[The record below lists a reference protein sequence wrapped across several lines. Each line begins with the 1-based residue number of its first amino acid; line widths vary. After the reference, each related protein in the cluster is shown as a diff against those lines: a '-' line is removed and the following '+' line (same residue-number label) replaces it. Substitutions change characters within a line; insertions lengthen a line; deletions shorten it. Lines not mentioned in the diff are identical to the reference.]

1 MKRKLPALL
10 LAALLLVSL
19 SMTALAADTPT
30 YGAYNVKAESGY
42 TLTPDGTAESG
53 FYADASAFTLSCPA
67 GASGEQTLVLLLA
80 GDSRVPTADNLQ
92 YIDQQ
97 ASDGSSISFTLK
109 PKELTAGTSYSVYLS
124 TTSKAV
130 TKVASFQY
138 GEKPAY
144 TLGDVNCDGYIDSRD
159 ALLVLQHAA
168 SLDGSELSGSNFSAA
183 DVNKDSV
190 VDSRDALLILKYAAR
205 LIDEF

>member
-1 MKRKLPALL
+1 MKRKLSALL

-19 SMTALAADTPT
+19 SMTALAEDTST

-42 TLTPDGTAESG
+42 TLTPDGTADGS
-53 FYADASAFTLSCPA
+53 FYANASAFTLSCPA
-67 GASGEQTLVLLLA
+67 GTSGEQTLVLLLA

-109 PKELTAGTSYSVYLS
+109 PKELTAGTSYSVCLS

-144 TLGDVNCDGYIDSRD
+144 TLGDVDGNGKIEPAD
-159 ALLVLQHAA
+159 ALWILQSLVDAKT
-168 SLDGSELSGSNFSAA
+168 LDDSQILAA
-183 DVNKDSV
+183 DIDKNGKIEPV
-190 VDSRDALLILKYAAR
+190 DALKILQY
-205 LIDEF
+205 LVDIIPSLG

>member
-1 MKRKLPALL
+1 MKRKLSALL

-19 SMTALAADTPT
+19 SMTALAEDTST
-30 YGAYNVKAESGY
+30 CGAYNVKAESGY
-42 TLTPDGTAESG
+42 TLTPDGTADSG
-53 FYADASAFTLSCPA
+53 FYANASAFTLSCPA
-67 GASGEQTLVLLLA
+67 GTSGEQTLVLLLA
-80 GDSRVPTADNLQ
+80 GESRVPTADNLQ

-97 ASDGSSISFTLK
+97 ASDGSVSFTLK

-144 TLGDVNCDGYIDSRD
+144 TLGDVNNDGKIDAKD
-159 ALLVLQHAA
+159 AVLVLRYAA
-168 SLDGSELSGSNFSAA
+168 KLADLNLQQQLSA
-183 DVNKDSV
+183 DVNADGAIDAKDAV
-190 VDSRDALLILKYAAR
+190 KILRYAAE
-205 LIDEF
+205 LITSFDN

>member
-10 LAALLLVSL
+10 LVALLLVSL

-53 FYADASAFTLSCPA
+53 FYADASAFTLSCPV
-67 GASGEQTLVLLLA
+67 GTSGEQTLVLLLV
-80 GDSRVPTADNLQ
+80 GDSRVPTAENLQ

-97 ASDGSSISFTLK
+97 ASNGSISFTLK

-144 TLGDVNCDGYIDSRD
+144 TLGDVNGDEIINSAD
-159 ALLVLQHAA
+159 AILVLRYAVELGDLTDTQKLAA
-168 SLDGSELSGSNFSAA
+168 N
-183 DVNKDSV
+183 VNKDAVINSA
-190 VDSRDALLILKYAAR
+190 DAILILRYAVGK
-205 LIDEF
+205 ITSFD

>member
-1 MKRKLPALL
+1 MKRKLSALL

-19 SMTALAADTPT
+19 SMTALAEDTST
-30 YGAYNVKAESGY
+30 CGAYNVKAESGY
-42 TLTPDGTAESG
+42 TLTPDGTADSG
-53 FYADASAFTLSCPA
+53 FYANASAFTLSCPA
-67 GASGEQTLVLLLA
+67 GTSGEQTLVLLLA

-144 TLGDVNCDGYIDSRD
+144 TLGDVNDDGNIDAKD
-159 ALLVLQHAA
+159 AVLVLRYAA
-168 SLDGSELSGSNFSAA
+168 KLANLNSQQQLSA
-183 DVNKDSV
+183 DVNADGAIDAKDAV
-190 VDSRDALLILKYAAR
+190 KILRYAAE
-205 LIDEF
+205 LITSFDN

>member
-19 SMTALAADTPT
+19 SMTALAADPPA
-30 YGAYNVKAESGY
+30 YGAYNIKAESGY
-42 TLTPDGTAESG
+42 TLMPDGAADGG
-53 FYADASAFTLSCPA
+53 FYANASAFTLSCPA
-67 GASGEQTLVLLLA
+67 GTSGEQTLVLLLA

-97 ASDGSSISFTLK
+97 AGEGSISFTLK

-144 TLGDVNCDGYIDSRD
+144 TLGDVNNDGKINSTD
-159 ALLVLQHAA
+159 ALLVLQYAVNTV
-168 SLDGSELSGSNFSAA
+168 SLDSAQQMAA
-183 DVNKDSV
+183 DVNRDGKINST
-190 VDSRDALLILKYAAR
+190 DALLILQYAVN
-205 LIDEF
+205 IIKTFD

>member
-1 MKRKLPALL
+1 MKRKFPALM
-10 LAALLLVSL
+10 LAALLLISL

-42 TLTPDGTAESG
+42 TLMPDGAADGG
-53 FYADASAFTLSCPA
+53 FYANASAFTLSCPA
-67 GASGEQTLVLLLA
+67 GTSGEQTLVLLLA
-80 GDSRVPTADNLQ
+80 GESSVPTADNLQ

-97 ASDGSSISFTLK
+97 ASDGSIRFTLK

-144 TLGDVNCDGYIDSRD
+144 TLGDVNNDGKINSTD
-159 ALLVLQHAA
+159 ALLVLQYAVNTV
-168 SLDGSELSGSNFSAA
+168 SLDSAQQMAA
-183 DVNKDSV
+183 DVNRDGKINST
-190 VDSRDALLILKYAAR
+190 DALLILQYAVN
-205 LIDEF
+205 IIKTFD

>member
-1 MKRKLPALL
+1 MKRKLSALL

-19 SMTALAADTPT
+19 SMTALAEDTST
-30 YGAYNVKAESGY
+30 CGAYNVKAESGY
-42 TLTPDGTAESG
+42 TLTPDGTADSG
-53 FYADASAFTLSCPA
+53 FYANASAFTLSCPA
-67 GASGEQTLVLLLA
+67 GTSGEQTLVLLLA

-144 TLGDVNCDGYIDSRD
+144 TLGDVDGNGKIEPAD
-159 ALLVLQHAA
+159 ALWILQSLVDAKT
-168 SLDGSELSGSNFSAA
+168 LDDSQILAA
-183 DVNKDSV
+183 DIDKNGKIEPV
-190 VDSRDALLILKYAAR
+190 DALKILQY
-205 LIDEF
+205 LVDIIPSLG

>member
-30 YGAYNVKAESGY
+30 NGAYNVKAESGY
-42 TLTPDGTAESG
+42 TLTPDGTANGG
-53 FYADASAFTLSCPA
+53 FYANASAFTLSCPA
-67 GASGEQTLVLLLA
+67 GTSGEQTLVLLLA
-80 GDSRVPTADNLQ
+80 GESSVPTAENLQ

-124 TTSKAV
+124 TTSKDV
-130 TKVASFQY
+130 IKVASFQY

-144 TLGDVNCDGYIDSRD
+144 TLGDVNGDGKINADD
-159 ALLVLQHAA
+159 AVLVLRYAV
-168 SLDGSELSGSNFSAA
+168 ELTELNETQKLAA
-183 DVNKDSV
+183 DVSKDGRINA
-190 VDSRDALLILKYAAR
+190 DDAVLILRFAVN
-205 LIDEF
+205 LITEF

>member
-1 MKRKLPALL
+1 MKRKLSAFL

-42 TLTPDGTAESG
+42 TLTPDGTADGG
-53 FYADASAFTLSCPA
+53 FYVNASAFTLSCPA
-67 GASGEQTLVLLLA
+67 GTSGEQTLVLLLA

-97 ASDGSSISFTLK
+97 ASDGSISFTLK
-109 PKELTAGTSYSVYLS
+109 PKELTAGMSYSVYLS

-130 TKVASFQY
+130 TRVASFQY

-144 TLGDVNCDGYIDSRD
+144 TLGDVNGDGKINADD
-159 ALLVLQHAA
+159 AVLVLRYAV
-168 SLDGSELSGSNFSAA
+168 ELTEFNETQKLAA
-183 DVNKDSV
+183 DVSKDGRINA
-190 VDSRDALLILKYAAR
+190 DDAVLILRFAVN
-205 LIDEF
+205 LITEF

>member
-30 YGAYNVKAESGY
+30 NGAYNVKAESGY
-42 TLTPDGTAESG
+42 TLTPDGAADGG
-53 FYADASAFTLSCPA
+53 FYANASAFTLSCPA
-67 GASGEQTLVLLLA
+67 GTSGEQTLVLLLA

-97 ASDGSSISFTLK
+97 ASDGSISFTLK

-144 TLGDVNCDGYIDSRD
+144 TLGDVNGDGKINADD
-159 ALLVLQHAA
+159 AVLVLRYAV
-168 SLDGSELSGSNFSAA
+168 ELTEFNETQKLAA
-183 DVNKDSV
+183 DVSKDGRINA
-190 VDSRDALLILKYAAR
+190 DDAVLILRFAVN
-205 LIDEF
+205 LITEF

>member
-1 MKRKLPALL
+1 MKRKLSALL
-10 LAALLLVSL
+10 LAALLLISL

-42 TLTPDGTAESG
+42 TLTPDGAADSG
-53 FYADASAFTLSCPA
+53 FYANASAFTLSCPA
-67 GASGEQTLVLLLA
+67 GTSGEQTLVLLLA
-80 GDSRVPTADNLQ
+80 GKSSVPTAENLQ

-97 ASDGSSISFTLK
+97 ASDGSISFTLK

-144 TLGDVNCDGYIDSRD
+144 TLGDVNDDGNIDAKD
-159 ALLVLQHAA
+159 AVLVLRYAA
-168 SLDGSELSGSNFSAA
+168 KLADLNSQQQLSA
-183 DVNKDSV
+183 DVNADGAIDAKDAV
-190 VDSRDALLILKYAAR
+190 KILRYAAE
-205 LIDEF
+205 LITSFEN

>member
-1 MKRKLPALL
+1 MKRKLSAFL

-42 TLTPDGTAESG
+42 TLTPDGTADGG
-53 FYADASAFTLSCPA
+53 FYANASAFTLSCPA
-67 GASGEQTLVLLLA
+67 GTSGEQTLVLLLA
-80 GDSRVPTADNLQ
+80 GESRVPTADNLQ

-97 ASDGSSISFTLK
+97 ASDGSVSFTLK

-144 TLGDVNCDGYIDSRD
+144 TLGDVNGDGKINADD
-159 ALLVLQHAA
+159 AVLVLRYAV
-168 SLDGSELSGSNFSAA
+168 ELTEFNETQKLAA
-183 DVNKDSV
+183 DVSKDGRINA
-190 VDSRDALLILKYAAR
+190 DDAVLILRFAVN
-205 LIDEF
+205 LITEF

>member
-19 SMTALAADTPT
+19 SMTALAEDTPT

-42 TLTPDGTAESG
+42 TLTPDGTADGS
-53 FYADASAFTLSCPA
+53 FYANASAFTLSCPA
-67 GASGEQTLVLLLA
+67 GTSGEQTLVLLLA
-80 GDSRVPTADNLQ
+80 GDSRVPTAENLQ

-97 ASDGSSISFTLK
+97 ASDGSISFTLK

-130 TKVASFQY
+130 IKVASFQY

-144 TLGDVNCDGYIDSRD
+144 TLGDVNNDGKINSTD
-159 ALLVLQHAA
+159 ALLVLQYAVNTV
-168 SLDGSELSGSNFSAA
+168 SLDSAQQMAA
-183 DVNKDSV
+183 DVNRDGKINST
-190 VDSRDALLILKYAAR
+190 DALLILQYAVN
-205 LIDEF
+205 IIKTFD

>member
-42 TLTPDGTAESG
+42 TLTPDGTADGG
-53 FYADASAFTLSCPA
+53 FYANASAFTLSCPA
-67 GASGEQTLVLLLA
+67 GTSGEQTLVLLLA
-80 GDSRVPTADNLQ
+80 GKSSVPTADNLQ

-97 ASDGSSISFTLK
+97 ASDGSISFTLK

-144 TLGDVNCDGYIDSRD
+144 TLGDVNDDGKINSTD
-159 ALLVLQHAA
+159 ALLVLQYAVNTV
-168 SLDGSELSGSNFSAA
+168 SLDSAQQMAA
-183 DVNKDSV
+183 DVNRDGKINST
-190 VDSRDALLILKYAAR
+190 DALLILQYAVN
-205 LIDEF
+205 IIKTFD

>member
-1 MKRKLPALL
+1 MKRKFPALM
-10 LAALLLVSL
+10 LAALLLISL

-42 TLTPDGTAESG
+42 TLMPDGAADGG
-53 FYADASAFTLSCPA
+53 FYANASTFTLSCPA
-67 GASGEQTLVLLLA
+67 GTSGEQTLVLLLA
-80 GDSRVPTADNLQ
+80 GESSVPTADNLQ

-97 ASDGSSISFTLK
+97 ASDGSISFTLK

-144 TLGDVNCDGYIDSRD
+144 TLGDVNNDGKINSTD
-159 ALLVLQHAA
+159 ALLVLQYAVNTV
-168 SLDGSELSGSNFSAA
+168 SLDSAQQMAA
-183 DVNKDSV
+183 DVNRDGKINST
-190 VDSRDALLILKYAAR
+190 DALLILQYAVN
-205 LIDEF
+205 IIKTFD

>member
-1 MKRKLPALL
+1 MKRKLSALL

-19 SMTALAADTPT
+19 SMTALAADPPA
-30 YGAYNVKAESGY
+30 YGAYNIKAESGY
-42 TLTPDGTAESG
+42 TLMPDGAADGG
-53 FYADASAFTLSCPA
+53 FYANASAFTLSCPA
-67 GASGEQTLVLLLA
+67 GTSGEQTLVLLLA

-97 ASDGSSISFTLK
+97 AGEGSISFTLK

-144 TLGDVNCDGYIDSRD
+144 TLGDVNNDGKINSTD
-159 ALLVLQHAA
+159 ALLVLQYAVNTV
-168 SLDGSELSGSNFSAA
+168 SLDSAQQMAA
-183 DVNKDSV
+183 DVNRDGKINST
-190 VDSRDALLILKYAAR
+190 DALLILQYAVN
-205 LIDEF
+205 IIKTFD

>member
-1 MKRKLPALL
+1 MKRKLSALL

-19 SMTALAADTPT
+19 SMTALAADAPT

-42 TLTPDGTAESG
+42 TLTPDGTANGG
-53 FYADASAFTLSCPA
+53 FYANASAFTLSCPA
-67 GASGEQTLVLLLA
+67 GTSGEQTLVLLLA
-80 GDSRVPTADNLQ
+80 GESSVPTAENLQ

-97 ASDGSSISFTLK
+97 ASDGSISFTLK

-130 TKVASFQY
+130 IKVASFQY

-144 TLGDVNCDGYIDSRD
+144 TLGDVNNDGKINSTD
-159 ALLVLQHAA
+159 ALLVLQYAVNTV
-168 SLDGSELSGSNFSAA
+168 SLDSAQQMAA
-183 DVNKDSV
+183 DVNRDGKINST
-190 VDSRDALLILKYAAR
+190 DALLILQYAVN
-205 LIDEF
+205 IIKTFD

>member
-1 MKRKLPALL
+1 M
-10 LAALLLVSL
+10 
-19 SMTALAADTPT
+19 
-30 YGAYNVKAESGY
+30 
-42 TLTPDGTAESG
+42 
-53 FYADASAFTLSCPA
+53 
-67 GASGEQTLVLLLA
+67 LLLA

-144 TLGDVNCDGYIDSRD
+144 TLGDVDGNGKIEPAD
-159 ALLVLQHAA
+159 ALWILQSLVDAKT
-168 SLDGSELSGSNFSAA
+168 LDDSQILAA
-183 DVNKDSV
+183 DIDKNGKIEPV
-190 VDSRDALLILKYAAR
+190 DALKILQY
-205 LIDEF
+205 LVDIIPSLG

>member
-19 SMTALAADTPT
+19 SMTALAADPPA
-30 YGAYNVKAESGY
+30 YGAYNIKAESGY
-42 TLTPDGTAESG
+42 TLMPDGAADGG
-53 FYADASAFTLSCPA
+53 FYANASAFTLGCPA
-67 GASGEQTLVLLLA
+67 GTSGEQTLVLLLA

-97 ASDGSSISFTLK
+97 AGEGSISFTLK

-144 TLGDVNCDGYIDSRD
+144 TLGDVNGDGKINADD
-159 ALLVLQHAA
+159 AVLVLRYAV
-168 SLDGSELSGSNFSAA
+168 ELTEFNETQKLAA
-183 DVNKDSV
+183 DVSKDGRINA
-190 VDSRDALLILKYAAR
+190 DDAVLILRFAVN
-205 LIDEF
+205 LITEF

>member
-1 MKRKLPALL
+1 MKRKLSALL

-19 SMTALAADTPT
+19 SMTALAEDTST

-42 TLTPDGTAESG
+42 TLTPDGTADGS
-53 FYADASAFTLSCPA
+53 FYANASAFTLSCPA
-67 GASGEQTLVLLLA
+67 GTSGEQTLVLLLA
-80 GDSRVPTADNLQ
+80 DDSSVPTADNLQ

-97 ASDGSSISFTLK
+97 AGEGSISFTLK

-144 TLGDVNCDGYIDSRD
+144 TLGDVNGDGKINADD
-159 ALLVLQHAA
+159 AVLVLRYAV
-168 SLDGSELSGSNFSAA
+168 ELTEFNETQKLAA
-183 DVNKDSV
+183 DVSKDGRINA
-190 VDSRDALLILKYAAR
+190 DDAVLILRFAVN
-205 LIDEF
+205 LITEF

>member
-1 MKRKLPALL
+1 MKRKFPALM
-10 LAALLLVSL
+10 LAALLLISL

-42 TLTPDGTAESG
+42 TLMPDGAADGG
-53 FYADASAFTLSCPA
+53 FYANASAFTLSCPA
-67 GASGEQTLVLLLA
+67 GTSGEQTLVLLLA
-80 GDSRVPTADNLQ
+80 GESSVPTADNLQ

-97 ASDGSSISFTLK
+97 ASDGSIRFTLK

-144 TLGDVNCDGYIDSRD
+144 TLGDVNNDGKINSTD
-159 ALLVLQHAA
+159 ALLVLQYAVNTV
-168 SLDGSELSGSNFSAA
+168 SLDSAQQMAA
-183 DVNKDSV
+183 DVNRYGKINST
-190 VDSRDALLILKYAAR
+190 DALLILQYAVN
-205 LIDEF
+205 IIKTFD

>member
-10 LAALLLVSL
+10 LAALLLISL

-42 TLTPDGTAESG
+42 TLTPDGAADSG
-53 FYADASAFTLSCPA
+53 FYANASAFTLNCPA
-67 GASGEQTLVLLLA
+67 GAGGEQTLVLLLA
-80 GDSRVPTADNLQ
+80 GESRVPTAENLQ

-97 ASDGSSISFTLK
+97 ASNGSISFTLK
-109 PKELTAGTSYSVYLS
+109 PKELTAGTGYSVYLS

-144 TLGDVNCDGYIDSRD
+144 TLGDVNNDGKINSTD
-159 ALLVLQHAA
+159 ALLVLQYAVNTV
-168 SLDGSELSGSNFSAA
+168 SLDSAQQMAA
-183 DVNKDSV
+183 DVNRDGKINST
-190 VDSRDALLILKYAAR
+190 DALLILQYAVN
-205 LIDEF
+205 IIKTFD

>member
-1 MKRKLPALL
+1 MKRKLSALL

-42 TLTPDGTAESG
+42 TLMPDGAADGG
-53 FYADASAFTLSCPA
+53 FYANASAFTLSCPA
-67 GASGEQTLVLLLA
+67 GTSGEQTLVLLLV

-97 ASDGSSISFTLK
+97 ASDGSISFTLK

-144 TLGDVNCDGYIDSRD
+144 TLGDVNNDGKINSTD
-159 ALLVLQHAA
+159 ALLVLQYAVNTV
-168 SLDGSELSGSNFSAA
+168 SLDSAQQMAA
-183 DVNKDSV
+183 DVNRDGKINST
-190 VDSRDALLILKYAAR
+190 DALLILQYAVN
-205 LIDEF
+205 IIKTFD

>member
-10 LAALLLVSL
+10 LVALLLVSL

-42 TLTPDGTAESG
+42 TLTPDGTADGS
-53 FYADASAFTLSCPA
+53 FYANASAFTLSCPA
-67 GASGEQTLVLLLA
+67 GTSGEQTLVLLLV
-80 GDSRVPTADNLQ
+80 GDSRVPTAENLQ

-97 ASDGSSISFTLK
+97 ASNGSISFTLK

-144 TLGDVNCDGYIDSRD
+144 TLGDVNGDGKINADD
-159 ALLVLQHAA
+159 AVLVLRYAV
-168 SLDGSELSGSNFSAA
+168 ELTEFNETQKLAA
-183 DVNKDSV
+183 DVSKDGRINA
-190 VDSRDALLILKYAAR
+190 DDAVLILRFAVN
-205 LIDEF
+205 LITEF

>member
-1 MKRKLPALL
+1 MKRKLSALL

-19 SMTALAADTPT
+19 SMTALAADPPA
-30 YGAYNVKAESGY
+30 YGAYNIKAESGY
-42 TLTPDGTAESG
+42 TLMPDGAADGG
-53 FYADASAFTLSCPA
+53 FYANASAFTLSCPA
-67 GASGEQTLVLLLA
+67 GTSGEQTLVLLLA

-97 ASDGSSISFTLK
+97 ASDGSISFTLK

-144 TLGDVNCDGYIDSRD
+144 TLGDVNGDGKINADD
-159 ALLVLQHAA
+159 AVLVLRYAV
-168 SLDGSELSGSNFSAA
+168 ELTEFNETQKLAA
-183 DVNKDSV
+183 DVSKDGRINA
-190 VDSRDALLILKYAAR
+190 DDAVLILRFAVN
-205 LIDEF
+205 LITEF

>member
-19 SMTALAADTPT
+19 SMTALAADPPA
-30 YGAYNVKAESGY
+30 YGAYNIKAESGY
-42 TLTPDGTAESG
+42 TLMPDGAADGG
-53 FYADASAFTLSCPA
+53 FYANASAFTLSCPA
-67 GASGEQTLVLLLA
+67 GTSGEQTLVLLLA

-97 ASDGSSISFTLK
+97 AGEGSISFTLK

-144 TLGDVNCDGYIDSRD
+144 TLGDVNGDGKINADD
-159 ALLVLQHAA
+159 AVLVLRYAV
-168 SLDGSELSGSNFSAA
+168 ELTEFNETQKLAA
-183 DVNKDSV
+183 DVSKDGRINA
-190 VDSRDALLILKYAAR
+190 DDAVLILRFAVN
-205 LIDEF
+205 LITEF

>member
-1 MKRKLPALL
+1 MKRKLSALL
-10 LAALLLVSL
+10 LAALLLISL

-42 TLTPDGTAESG
+42 TLTPDGAADSG
-53 FYADASAFTLSCPA
+53 FYANASAFTLNCPA
-67 GASGEQTLVLLLA
+67 GTSGEQTLVLLLA
-80 GDSRVPTADNLQ
+80 GERSVPTAENLQ

-97 ASDGSSISFTLK
+97 ANDGSISFTLK

-144 TLGDVNCDGYIDSRD
+144 TLGDVNGDGRINADD
-159 ALLVLQHAA
+159 AVLVLRYAV
-168 SLDGSELSGSNFSAA
+168 ELTEFNETQKLAA
-183 DVNKDSV
+183 DVSKDGRINA
-190 VDSRDALLILKYAAR
+190 DDAVLILR
-205 LIDEF
+205 FEVNLITEF

>member
-10 LAALLLVSL
+10 LVALLLISL

-42 TLTPDGTAESG
+42 TLTPDGTADGS
-53 FYADASAFTLSCPA
+53 FYANASAFTLSCPA
-67 GASGEQTLVLLLA
+67 GTSGEQTLVLLLA
-80 GDSRVPTADNLQ
+80 DDSSVPTADNLQ

-97 ASDGSSISFTLK
+97 AGEGSISFTLK

-144 TLGDVNCDGYIDSRD
+144 TLGDVNGDGKINADD
-159 ALLVLQHAA
+159 AVLVLRYAV
-168 SLDGSELSGSNFSAA
+168 ELTEFNETQKLAA
-183 DVNKDSV
+183 DVSKDGRINA
-190 VDSRDALLILKYAAR
+190 DDAVLILRFAVN
-205 LIDEF
+205 LITEF

>member
-19 SMTALAADTPT
+19 SMTALAADAPT

-42 TLTPDGTAESG
+42 TLTPDGTANGG
-53 FYADASAFTLSCPA
+53 FYANASAFTLSCPA
-67 GASGEQTLVLLLA
+67 GTSGEQTLVLLLA
-80 GDSRVPTADNLQ
+80 GESSVPTAENLQ

-97 ASDGSSISFTLK
+97 ASDGSISFTLK

-130 TKVASFQY
+130 IKVASFQY

-144 TLGDVNCDGYIDSRD
+144 TLGDVNNDGKINSTD
-159 ALLVLQHAA
+159 ALLVLQYAVNTV
-168 SLDGSELSGSNFSAA
+168 SLDSAQQMAA
-183 DVNKDSV
+183 DVNRDGKINST
-190 VDSRDALLILKYAAR
+190 DALLILQYAVN
-205 LIDEF
+205 IIKTFD

>member
-144 TLGDVNCDGYIDSRD
+144 TLGDVDGNGKIEPAD
-159 ALLVLQHAA
+159 ALWILQSLVDAKT
-168 SLDGSELSGSNFSAA
+168 LDDSQILAA
-183 DVNKDSV
+183 DIDKNGKIEPV
-190 VDSRDALLILKYAAR
+190 DALKILQY
-205 LIDEF
+205 LVDIIPSLG